1 MLVGEPS
8 DDGTR
13 NHQSEPVMTYL
24 QPNPIQLRPRSTG
37 RRLRPTGLAAA
48 PKFGL
53 TFALAIAISACAS
66 PTAGT
71 DVNSTMPTAAATASA
86 TTAQATASDGAM
98 STASSSAAKVS
109 ANTASTAE
117 LVAALEPADV
127 ANADR
132 WAREIMEYRPYDT
145 TDPTLRH
152 LQDEL
157 AKYNPD
163 PATLAAILSVL
174 TP

>member
-1 MLVGEPS
+1 
-8 DDGTR
+8 
-13 NHQSEPVMTYL
+13 MTYPL
-24 QPNPIQLRPRSTG
+24 PTPRSDRASLAG

-48 PKFGL
+48 P
-53 TFALAIAISACAS
+53 TFALAFALAISISACAS
-66 PTAGT
+66 PTTGT
-71 DVNSTMPTAAATASA
+71 DVNSTTPTTAATASA
-86 TTAQATASDGAM
+86 TNAPATASDGAT

-117 LVAALEPADV
+117 LVAALEAADV

-132 WAREIMEYRPYDT
+132 WAREIMEYRPYDS
-145 TDPTLRH
+145 TDPTLQH

-163 PATLAAILSVL
+163 PATLAAILRVL